1 MNRLALLV
9 FATAAL
15 SACTPPPE
23 APTDLS
29 DLSLFLFAEFDNEDP
44 LVMQAGV
51 VNMLAFL
58 EGFEADGGDL
68 SVGSAVGDRAWSL
81 PVLDEANWGGAPHWD
96 GHLVEDQLPVAVAAR
111 SEYGG
116 AAHAELVGL
125 ADQTP
130 LESSSSAAYDRT
142 FVTSFDD
149 WLAGDVDSLETSNE
163 IHRQNIL
170 LDLVYTAFKDYRW
183 VELPDDGGM
192 AVVSRS
198 WITEQYI
205 NDNGVD
211 TMDFFS
217 NVELTVPSGDGTLRY
232 NALWG
237 AVIFDPA
244 LDETV
249 LVNTARNGIR
259 DGFQN
264 TEDYLAAN

>member
-1 MNRLALLV
+1 
-9 FATAAL
+9 
-15 SACTPPPE
+15 
-23 APTDLS
+23 
-29 DLSLFLFAEFDNEDP
+29 
-44 LVMQAGV
+44 
-51 VNMLAFL
+51 
-58 EGFEADGGDL
+58 
-68 SVGSAVGDRAWSL
+68 
-81 PVLDEANWGGAPHWD
+81 
-96 GHLVEDQLPVAVAAR
+96 
-111 SEYGG
+111 
-116 AAHAELVGL
+116 
-125 ADQTP
+125 
-130 LESSSSAAYDRT
+130 
-142 FVTSFDD
+142 VTSFDD